1 MFNKD
6 ELFVKQSENTVFLTW
21 HERSTPFTLVTIP
34 IPAFWKK
41 LVTMVKKNIYILN
54 KKLWEKA
61 INHWICI
68 IYTVQH
74 KCYLSVTVWV
84 SAVEMSGVCADDLWL
99 LLAPAGLRD
108 VVEGMD
114 YHGDEVCCCCP
125 PRWSVLGLEAEQE
138 LALADLS
145 QYGSLW
151 RNVEKLLTAIM
162 RETSAPRMTQ
172 NSHRFRVQLQWG
184 KHFKNNYIYLIN
196 WNIRQNNRQNK

>member
-41 LVTMVKKNIYILN
+41 LVTMVKKKKNLN

-84 SAVEMSGVCADDLWL
+84 SAVEMSGVC
-99 LLAPAGLRD
+99 
-108 VVEGMD
+108 M
-114 YHGDEVCCCCP
+114 C
-125 PRWSVLGLEAEQE
+125 RWSVTSIGSGWPERCGRRDGLPWWWGMLLLPSKVECLGPRGGAGACISRPLPVW
-138 LALADLS
+138 LA
-145 QYGSLW
+145 
-151 RNVEKLLTAIM
+151 VEKRGKALNGHNEGNI
-162 RETSAPRMTQ
+162 STQ
-172 NSHRFRVQLQWG
+172 NDPEFTQ
-184 KHFKNNYIYLIN
+184 I
-196 WNIRQNNRQNK
+196 

>member
-1 MFNKD
+1 M
-6 ELFVKQSENTVFLTW
+6 TW
-21 HERSTPFTLVTIP
+21 TQHTFYISNYTGILEETT
-34 IPAFWKK
+34 
-41 LVTMVKKNIYILN
+41 VTMVKKKIILKWNKDSVN

-61 INHWICI
+61 INHWFCI
-68 IYTVQH
+68 IYTVH
-74 KCYLSVTVWV
+74 CKCYLSVTVCV
-84 SAVEMSGVCADDLWL
+84 SAVEMSGVCVDDLWL
-99 LLAPAGLRD
+99 LLAPVGLRD

-114 YHGDEVCCCCP
+114 YHGDEVCCCP
-125 PRWSVLGLEAEQE
+125 PRWSVLGLVAEQE

-151 RNVEKLLTAIM
+151 RNVEKLLTAVM

-196 WNIRQNNRQNK
+196 WNIR